1 VIAALTVAA
10 LVVGTVAALSVNQ
23 KLRRDGT
30 VARSIKFERLPSEDG
45 AKRRVRVSF
54 RLAETDEVEVAV
66 VNADGEVVSV
76 LATAQRLEGDDTRHR
91 FFWDRRD
98 EDGDPAPPGRY
109 RLRLTLSDA
118 DRAATS
124 GERFVIKPRV
134 EGP

>member
-1 VIAALTVAA
+1 VAA

-66 VNADGEVVSV
+66 VDADGEVVRV
-76 LATAQRLEGDDTRHR
+76 LATARRLEGDDTRHR
-91 FFWDRRD
+91 FFWDRR
-98 EDGDPAPPGRY
+98 EKDGDPAPAGRY

-118 DRAATS
+118 DRVATS

-134 EGP
+134 EEPE